1 MARSGRGVQ
10 ISCRCVSVQL
20 YSRVRIMCRRLVI
33 MLALW
38 GLVSLAV
45 FFQGAPCARAAD
57 AAEAEAQIQQA
68 RAEVLASYQATRQA
82 EGAGANVSALLA
94 TLNLAG
100 AYLGNAELAY
110 TDGLYTESF
119 SLADQTIR
127 ELEGLTEE
135 AARLEIAAA
144 EVAAT
149 DFLINVVGSAAATV
163 AVIAGSWLVWWWLTR
178 RREPGAAMAGQPG
191 ATGADA

>member
-1 MARSGRGVQ
+1 M
-10 ISCRCVSVQL
+10 
-20 YSRVRIMCRRLVI
+20 
-33 MLALW
+33 
-38 GLVSLAV
+38 
-45 FFQGAPCARAAD
+45 AAD

-68 RAEVLASYQATRQA
+68 RATVLSSYQATRQA

-110 TDGLYTESF
+110 ADGLYAESL

-127 ELEGLTEE
+127 ELDGLNEE

-144 EVAAT
+144 EASAT
-149 DFLINVVGSAAATV
+149 DFLVNVVGSAAATV
-163 AVIAGSWLVWWWLTR
+163 AVAVGSWLVWR
-178 RREPGAAMAGQPG
+178 RLKRSGKSRAAVAEQLGAAGG
-191 ATGADA
+191 